1 MVGEQVVVELKD
13 DSGYS
18 SSLILVLF
26 LRALFFIKRDI
37 NIIVIT
43 GTLVEVDAFMNLTV
57 AIPDDNT
64 YTEDVNEE
72 GMPVN
77 SKIMEEEE
85 KEEEEEEGDEVE
97 EEGCVNEDMLYIK
110 GTSIRCVQ
118 LPDDIDLRSHVARFT
133 KKLKQIAAQNAPR
146 PIKGT

>member
-1 MVGEQVVVELKD
+1 MVELKD

-43 GTLVEVDAFMNLTV
+43 GILVEVDAFMNLTV

-85 KEEEEEEGDEVE
+85 KEEEEDEE

-133 KKLKQIAAQNAPR
+133 KKLKHIAAQNAPR